1 MKKAEDRGT
10 PRGDTGKVTGVTLF
24 EGHLFESRKPAFAAM
39 MDYVTE
45 LPHAACK
52 PVDLGML
59 LESPG
64 AGKSFMLQR
73 VYDTPLAPE
82 LELRS
87 LRLILSFNN
96 SMKTDE
102 GALYQLV
109 SRVLFTYFCGYP
121 TVQIDSTLTKIGARV
136 DLLFRGDRSSY
147 VLEEVINL
155 LEADF
160 ASYRQL
166 DTASVRTIFFI
177 DEAGQ
182 ENLGRVVVFDA
193 DGKQRT
199 VIADPTVRRDV
210 CRALD
215 GRYGFRG
222 AIFTTLQQ
230 HIPEFAAFTGKRGL
244 DWFAIEPLPVHD
256 IALLTPF
263 VLATLSKFPGV
274 SECLPHVMNALALTG
289 GHARTIEAMMDS
301 LANQSSLTNSMI
313 SRALSEVRATL
324 TTRYGNR
331 AQHVQR
337 WFVPSLL
344 GAEFLMDAVDHRYPF
359 DAARAAGDIIN
370 SVTKANAKTSYA
382 VVPEVSIL
390 RLERL
395 TDSYATQLFE
405 FVTNTDTTVRVETD
419 SDRVRGADRGHFAA

>member
-166 DTASVRTIFFI
+166 DPASVRTIFFI

-182 ENLGRVVVFDA
+182 EKLGVLSFSTRMA
-193 DGKQRT
+193 NKGQSL
-199 VIADPTVRRDV
+199 PTRLFVATSAELLMHVMGSVAPFSRR
-210 CRALD
+210 CKST
-215 GRYGFRG
+215 FRN
-222 AIFTTLQQ
+222 
-230 HIPEFAAFTGKRGL
+230 
-244 DWFAIEPLPVHD
+244 
-256 IALLTPF
+256 
-263 VLATLSKFPGV
+263 
-274 SECLPHVMNALALTG
+274 LPHSPENAG
-289 GHARTIEAMMDS
+289 
-301 LANQSSLTNSMI
+301 
-313 SRALSEVRATL
+313 
-324 TTRYGNR
+324 
-331 AQHVQR
+331 
-337 WFVPSLL
+337 
-344 GAEFLMDAVDHRYPF
+344 
-359 DAARAAGDIIN
+359 
-370 SVTKANAKTSYA
+370 
-382 VVPEVSIL
+382 
-390 RLERL
+390 
-395 TDSYATQLFE
+395 
-405 FVTNTDTTVRVETD
+405 
-419 SDRVRGADRGHFAA
+419 